1 MEGMVLFLKKIFFHG
16 APFVLSHFFF
26 FFYLM
31 HGIKG
36 GKTHFKKEKISKK
49 EEFIRYAHK
58 LNDMRA
64 GGQGTTCVRET
75 KIQR

>member
-26 FFYLM
+26 FYLM
-31 HGIKG
+31 HGIKEE
-36 GKTHFKKEKISKK
+36 KKPHFKKEKISKK

>member
-26 FFYLM
+26 FTSCMELR
-31 HGIKG
+31 GE
-36 GKTHFKKEKISKK
+36 KTHFKKEKISKK

>member
-1 MEGMVLFLKKIFFHG
+1 
-16 APFVLSHFFF
+16 
-26 FFYLM
+26 M

-36 GKTHFKKEKISKK
+36 GKKTHFKKEKISKK